1 MSATDPGVL
10 LVADHPGPREKVTR
24 RWAGR
29 GPVATLTL
37 PFWQD
42 STLSRA
48 MRLHALSDGEQAE
61 VLVRTNGLLDALRAA
76 VGVSDDQWQYLRQ
89 VLESHAVTP
98 LVEAVA
104 IVEAAARR
112 LSPRTIATLADV
124 RSRDWWSGQTVA
136 EAAGAEVAMRLGL
149 RHVAERTPPA
159 AGALL
164 RAMGS
169 AGESLRS
176 SMIRRHAQEVL
187 ARAATAGASGR
198 RPTQADVLILAAGPV
213 VEGLALR
220 MAEKLADARVTYE
233 LARDPLAP
241 PSAVANRFVVL
252 GGQASPVTDDGRRA
266 ATVLDALKG
275 VLSPPLLAAMR
286 PRLVSLEARELPL
299 ARWLEADAEA
309 LLDRVKPRVVVD
321 FHFLPRLAT
330 PYLVAATRRGIRTVC
345 CQHGLIASLDYPSP
359 WYDEYL
365 LFNEYTAEVVRPRVG
380 EGARLTVVGNPTL
393 DALAG
398 WQPKGQPEPG
408 ERPAVLLATQP
419 NDPPGSDAREDWW
432 FAVLARACAAV
443 GAEAWVKLH
452 PQQSPDREGEMY
464 RRAMEKAGC
473 EGRII
478 PHGTADLRGLI
489 AACDVFVSQF
499 STTILEALALGKP
512 VVFVELR
519 EGPPFYPFDDFG
531 AAIRVTR
538 PDEAEPALRRAM
550 SDEGRSQ
557 MQAARAE
564 FSARHLEPWDGHA
577 LERMAQAIL
586 AH

>member
-1 MSATDPGVL
+1 M
-10 LVADHPGPREKVTR
+10 
-24 RWAGR
+24 
-29 GPVATLTL
+29 
-37 PFWQD
+37 
-42 STLSRA
+42 
-48 MRLHALSDGEQAE
+48 
-61 VLVRTNGLLDALRAA
+61 
-76 VGVSDDQWQYLRQ
+76 
-89 VLESHAVTP
+89 
-98 LVEAVA
+98 
-104 IVEAAARR
+104 
-112 LSPRTIATLADV
+112 
-124 RSRDWWSGQTVA
+124 
-136 EAAGAEVAMRLGL
+136 
-149 RHVAERTPPA
+149 
-159 AGALL
+159 
-164 RAMGS
+164 
-169 AGESLRS
+169 
-176 SMIRRHAQEVL
+176 MIRRHARRVL
-187 ARAATAGASGR
+187 DQAVAAGASGR
-198 RPTQADVLILAAGPV
+198 PPTRAEVLILAAGPV

-220 MAEKLADARVTYE
+220 MTEKLADAGGAYE

-241 PSAVANRFVVL
+241 PSAGAHRFVVL
-252 GGQASPVTDDGRRA
+252 GAQVVPDDQSPGRLGA
-266 ATVLDALKG
+266 VLSAMQGL
-275 VLSPPLLAAMR
+275 LSPPLLAAMG
-286 PRLVSLEARELPL
+286 PRLVSLAAREIPL

-309 LLDRVKPRVVVD
+309 LLDAVKPRVVVD

-330 PYLVAATRRGIRTVC
+330 PYLVAARRRGIRTVC
-345 CQHGLIASLDYPSP
+345 CQHGLIPSLDYDSP

-398 WQPKGQPEPG
+398 WQPQSPSAPN
-408 ERPAVLLATQP
+408 ERPTVLLATQP

-452 PQQSPDREGEMY
+452 PQQKPEREGEMY
-464 RRAMEKAGC
+464 RRAMAKAGC

-478 PHGTADLRGLI
+478 AHGTADLRDLI

-538 PDEAEPALRRAM
+538 PDDAEPALRRAM
-550 SDEGRSQ
+550 SDEGRAQ

-564 FSARHLEPWDGHA
+564 FSTRHLEPWDGHA

-586 AH
+586 AE